1 MATAVERPT
10 CAPSITRSAATRSDV
25 ADGGTG
31 TGNSPSTVGDPSGRT
46 PPIDVHTVR
55 YSGMSSGIRGGAMAR
70 THVILGDEV
79 VEAID
84 QLVGQRGRSR
94 FLDQAAREKLERLK
108 LEHALASTAGILKSK
123 DYPEFEDQAS
133 INEWVRAQRRTEEV
147 S

>member
-1 MATAVERPT
+1 
-10 CAPSITRSAATRSDV
+10 
-25 ADGGTG
+25 
-31 TGNSPSTVGDPSGRT
+31 
-46 PPIDVHTVR
+46 
-55 YSGMSSGIRGGAMAR
+55 MAR

-94 FLDQAAREKLERLK
+94 FLDQAAREKLERLE
-108 LEHALASTAGILKSK
+108 LEHALASTAGVLKSK
-123 DYPEFEDQAS
+123 DYPQFEDQAS